1 MRPTRTSSLAPF
13 ALAAALLGTAAP
25 ASAQMPFAPFG
36 ARQVAMGGA
45 SVGLGGDPGGFVDN
59 PALLPAA
66 LYGGVASYGQVAAS
80 SNGFVPLLD
89 GVTGHD
95 PADLARPG
103 NPDAASVRAN
113 LAALSAPGT
122 SVLGD
127 GRSAVATA
135 LNGWGVFVGSVVYSA
150 AVARTDLVHVASGY
164 DPATSFAANDS
175 VVAFRALSLQ
185 DYALSRSL
193 PLFDG
198 ALVLGVTGHF
208 TRGTT
213 GIKEES
219 AFTTDVGKLTTFVRR
234 GTTGL
239 ERTRSRWSWDAGAA
253 IHIGVL
259 TLGGVMKGVNR
270 PQYPFDDDAPPE
282 DRGTTVVVG
291 RQTRVGASFVIPGIR
306 MKVAADLDLD
316 KSETLAEG
324 QLSRTAGGGIE
335 LPLGKFDLRGGVSV
349 NLEAP
354 DKPYVYSF
362 GFGFGSDRAKLEAA
376 GTYRSQDRAYGGV
389 LTTRFGF

>member
-1 MRPTRTSSLAPF
+1 
-13 ALAAALLGTAAP
+13 
-25 ASAQMPFAPFG
+25 MPFAPFG
-36 ARQVAMGGA
+36 ARQIALGGA

-66 LYGGVASYGQVAAS
+66 RYGGVASYGQVASS

-89 GVTGHD
+89 GVTGYD
-95 PADLARPG
+95 PAELARPG
-103 NPDAASVRAN
+103 NPDAASVRSS

-127 GRSAVATA
+127 GRSAIATA

-185 DYALSRSL
+185 DYAVSRSL

-219 AFTTDVGKLTTFVRR
+219 AFVTDVGKLTTFVRR

-253 IHIGVL
+253 VHIGVL

-354 DKPYVYSF
+354 DRPYVYSF
-362 GFGFGSDRAKLEAA
+362 GFGFGSDKAKLEAA
-376 GTYRSQDRAYGGV
+376 GTYRSNDGAYGGI